1 MSEAKWRR
9 YARVSGRDLR
19 ADVDDEMEFHI
30 QILAERF
37 AREGHS
43 PEEARAMAVREFGNR
58 QRASDECVQI
68 DSIQQRRADR
78 SDWWQTFR
86 QDTKHGARRLVMNPV
101 FSIVAI
107 LTLALG
113 IGPNIAIFSII
124 NSVVLEPL
132 PFANADQLV
141 LVQETFPLPGGG
153 TGSGSVAYANYLD
166 WKAQT
171 KSLDLT
177 ISSFTGSA
185 NYQGQGEPERLSVA
199 WLDVGALGLL
209 GVRPIAGRGFTE
221 ADGTQ
226 ASTPVTLISEGFWE
240 RRFNREPSVIGKT
253 ILLDGT
259 PTTVIGVLP
268 SKITYPNRT
277 VAIDAWQ
284 ALRVQNPT
292 ANRGSHAFQV
302 MGRLRPG
309 ATVASA
315 TADLKTIAARLASE
329 YPQQQEK
336 RSVVMTPYRDVVVN
350 ADVKKQLATLFGA
363 AAFVLLIACANAA
376 SLLLARAT
384 AREREVAVLAALGAA
399 RWRIAQQFLIESL
412 LLAATGAAS
421 GFMLSRI
428 AVAAII
434 AGAGTS
440 LPRSTQI
447 HFDARVVGFIGATI
461 LVTTMLFGLVPALQA
476 TKTSLQDC
484 LRSGGRTGSG
494 GRAGSLF
501 RNGLVVGQ
509 FALSLVLLA
518 GAGLLLQTFAALVGT
533 PSGMKTENVLTM
545 QIPFPLG
552 SPKYATGLEARTRF
566 FDPLLQ
572 RVRALPGVQNAGM
585 INLLPLQQTGRN
597 GNFRVEGKSYA
608 SVAEQP
614 FAEYRVA
621 GPGYFETMRIPIVAG
636 RDFQLID
643 RDSSAQVVIVNET
656 LAKTVFPHENPIG
669 KLVGFGPASANNP
682 PAMIVGVVGDV
693 RESSLTK
700 NPAPEMFFT
709 FPQANWALSNVSLV
723 VRTAGNP
730 TLLTKSII
738 SAIRTLDAA
747 QPVYNVKTMT
757 EVVQGSVADRKLYL
771 GLLGTF
777 AGVALALAI
786 AGIYGV
792 MSYGVTQRTREF
804 GIRLALGS
812 ETTRVQRLVVW
823 QGTKLAL
830 YGVAIGLPAAY
841 VATKLLKSVLY
852 GVAPGDVPTLLAVA
866 AVLAGVSVVAS
877 YLPSRRVTSVD
888 PIIAMRAE

>member
-9 YARVSGRDLR
+9 YSRVTGPNLR

-37 AREGHS
+37 ARDGCS
-43 PEEARAMAVREFGNR
+43 PEEARTMAVNEFGNR
-58 QRASDECVQI
+58 QRASDECVEI

-78 SDWWQTFR
+78 SHWWQTFR
-86 QDTKHGARRLVMNPV
+86 QDTKHGARRLLVNPV

-107 LTLALG
+107 LTLAPG

-124 NSVVLEPL
+124 NRVVLEPL
-132 PFANADQLV
+132 PFADADRLV

-153 TGSGSVAYANYLD
+153 TGNGSVAYANYSD
-166 WKAQT
+166 WKTQT

-185 NYQGQGEPERLSVA
+185 NYQGNGEPERLSVA
-199 WLDVGALGLL
+199 RLGVDALDVL
-209 GVRPIAGRGFTE
+209 GVRPLAGRGFIE
-221 ADGTQ
+221 ADGT
-226 ASTPVTLISEGFWE
+226 AEAPSVTLISEGFWR
-240 RRFNREPSVIGKT
+240 RRFNGDKSVIGKP

-259 PTTVIGVLP
+259 PTTVIGILP
-268 SKITYPNRT
+268 SKITFPNRT

-292 ANRGSHAFQV
+292 SNRGSHAFQV
-302 MGRLRPG
+302 IGRLRPG

-315 TADLKTIAARLASE
+315 TSDLKTIAARLARE
-329 YPQQQEK
+329 YPQQQDK
-336 RSVVMTPYRDVVVN
+336 RSVAVTAYRDVVIN
-350 ADVKKQLATLFGA
+350 ADVKKQLATLCGA
-363 AAFVLLIACANAA
+363 AVFVLLIACANAA

-384 AREREVAVLAALGAA
+384 ARQREVAVLAALGAD
-399 RWRIAQQFLIESL
+399 RWRIAQQFLVESL
-412 LLAATGAAS
+412 LLASAGAAA
-421 GFMLSRI
+421 GFVLSRF
-428 AVAAII
+428 AVTAII

-447 HFDARVVGFIGATI
+447 HFDGRVVAYIAATI
-461 LVTTMLFGLVPALQA
+461 LTTAILFGLAPALQA

-484 LRSGGRTGSG
+484 LRAGGRTGSG
-494 GRAGSLF
+494 GRAGSVF

-518 GAGLLLQTFAALVGT
+518 GAGLLLQTFAALLAT
-533 PSGMKTENVLTM
+533 PSGMTTEKVLTM

-552 SPKYATGLEARTRF
+552 SPKYPTGTDARTRF
-566 FDPLLQ
+566 FDPLLE
-572 RVRALPGVQNAGM
+572 RVRSLPGVQNVGM

-597 GNFRVEGKSYA
+597 GNFQVAGKSYA

-621 GPGYFETMRIPIVAG
+621 SAGYFETLRIPVIAG
-636 RDFQLID
+636 RDFAPTD
-643 RDSSAQVVIVNET
+643 RDSSAQVVIVNQT
-656 LAKTVFPHENPIG
+656 VAKTVFPNENAVG
-669 KLVGFGPASANNP
+669 KLLAFGPITPTNP
-682 PAMIVGVVGDV
+682 PVMIIGVVGDV
-693 RESSLTK
+693 RESSLTLE
-700 NPAPEMFFT
+700 PRPELFFP
-709 FPQANWALSNVSLV
+709 FSQSSGALSNVSLV

-730 TLLTKSII
+730 TLVTKSVVA
-738 SAIRTLDAA
+738 AIRALDET
-747 QPVYNVKTMT
+747 QPVYNIKTMS

-777 AGVALALAI
+777 AGVALALAM

-812 ETTRVQRLVVW
+812 ETARVQRLVVW
-823 QGTKLAL
+823 EGTKLAL
-830 YGVAIGLPAAY
+830 LGVAIGLPSAY
-841 VATKLLKSVLY
+841 VATKLLRSVLY
-852 GVAPGDVPTLLAVA
+852 GVAPGDLPTLLGVA
-866 AVLAGVSVVAS
+866 LVLGVVSVVAS
-877 YLPSRRVTSVD
+877 YLPSRRVTAVD

>member
-1 MSEAKWRR
+1 
-9 YARVSGRDLR
+9 
-19 ADVDDEMEFHI
+19 MEFHI

-43 PEEARAMAVREFGNR
+43 PEEARAMAVKEFGNR
-58 QRASDECVQI
+58 QRASDECVEI
-68 DSIQQRRADR
+68 DSVQLRRTDR
-78 SDWWQTFR
+78 SQWWQTFR
-86 QDTKHGARRLVMNPV
+86 QDAKHGARRLLMNPV

-132 PFANADQLV
+132 PFANADRLV

-153 TGSGSVAYANYLD
+153 TGSGSVAYANYVD
-166 WKAQT
+166 WKTQT

-185 NYQGQGEPERLSVA
+185 NYQGTAEPERLSVA
-199 WLDVGALGLL
+199 WLDVGTLGLL
-209 GVRPIAGRGFTE
+209 GVRPIAGRGFTD
-221 ADGTQ
+221 ADGEQ
-226 ASTPVTLISEGFWE
+226 AAAAVALISEGFWE
-240 RRFNREPSVIGKT
+240 RRFNRDRSVIGKP

-259 PTTVIGVLP
+259 PTTVIGVLS
-268 SKITYPNRT
+268 SKITFPNRT
-277 VAIDAWQ
+277 AAIDAWQ
-284 ALRVQNPT
+284 TLRVQNPT

-302 MGRLRPG
+302 IGRLRPG
-309 ATVASA
+309 VSVAGA
-315 TADLKTIAARLASE
+315 TADMKTIAARLATE
-329 YPQQQEK
+329 YPQQQDK
-336 RSVVMTPYRDVVVN
+336 RSVAVTPYRDVIVN
-350 ADVKKQLATLFGA
+350 ANVKQQLATLCGA
-363 AAFVLLIACANAA
+363 AMFVLLIACANAA

-399 RWRIAQQFLIESL
+399 RWRIVQQFLVESL
-412 LLAATGAAS
+412 LLAAAGAAA
-421 GFMLSRI
+421 GFVLSRV

-447 HFDARVVGFIGATI
+447 HFDGRVVGFIAATI
-461 LVTTMLFGLVPALQA
+461 VVTAVLFGLVPALQA
-476 TKTSLQDC
+476 TRTSLQDC

-494 GRAGSLF
+494 GRAGSVF

-518 GAGLLLQTFAALVGT
+518 GAGLLLQTFAALIGT

-552 SPKYATGLEARTRF
+552 SPKYPTGLEARARF
-566 FDPLLQ
+566 FDPLLE

-621 GPGYFETMRIPIVAG
+621 GGGYFETMRIPIVAG
-636 RDFQLID
+636 RDFQAID
-643 RDSSAQVVIVNET
+643 RDSSAQVVIINET
-656 LAKTVFPHENPIG
+656 LAKTVFPNENPIG
-669 KLVGFGPASANNP
+669 RLLGFGPASAGNP
-682 PAMIVGVVGDV
+682 PAQIVGVVGDV
-693 RESSLTK
+693 RESSLTRD
-700 NPAPEMFFT
+700 PSPELFFT
-709 FPQANWALSNVSLV
+709 FAQSNWALSSVSLV
-723 VRTAGNP
+723 VRTAGDP
-730 TLLTKSII
+730 VLLTKSVV
-738 SAIRTLDAA
+738 SAIRALDPA

-757 EVVQGSVADRKLYL
+757 DVVQGSVADRKLYL
-771 GLLGTF
+771 GLLATF

-812 ETTRVQRLVVW
+812 ESTRVQRLVVW
-823 QGTKLAL
+823 EGTKLAL
-830 YGVAIGLPAAY
+830 LGIAIGLPSANH
-841 VATKLLKSVLY
+841 ATKLLASVLY
-852 GVAPGDVPTLLAVA
+852 GVAPGDLPTLVSVA
-866 AVLAGVSVVAS
+866 ALLGVVSVVAS
-877 YLPSRRVTSVD
+877 YLPSRRVTAVD